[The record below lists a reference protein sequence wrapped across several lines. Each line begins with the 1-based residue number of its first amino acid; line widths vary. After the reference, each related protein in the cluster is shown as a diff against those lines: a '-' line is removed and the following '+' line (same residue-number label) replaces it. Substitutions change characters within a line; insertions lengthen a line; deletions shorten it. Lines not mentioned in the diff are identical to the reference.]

1 MSTHDPEGYQK
12 LHDAAA
18 YLQKATRQII
28 TYQQQQKQQDQL
40 RWQRLDQHI
49 SMLNQSAQS
58 VAGSANRVV
67 SEAAKGIREQTR
79 EAIAQ
84 GVGEEFGLIRSA
96 MSPVV
101 HELRSTVDAVAGER
115 KNLSKDRKNFASIG
129 LTCLA
134 IGSVLAAFGSATYSA
149 SKLKEA
155 RQAQQTLGH
164 LRELDALSTAR
175 CGDGYCASVDLKDK
189 VEHNGKTYYR
199 IKPRDER

>member
-18 YLQKATRQII
+18 YLQKATGQII

-67 SEAAKGIREQTR
+67 SEAAKGIREQTK

-84 GVGEEFGLIRSA
+84 GVGE
-96 MSPVV
+96 
-101 HELRSTVDAVAGER
+101 D
-115 KNLSKDRKNFASIG
+115 
-129 LTCLA
+129 
-134 IGSVLAAFGSATYSA
+134 SA
-149 SKLKEA
+149 SSAAPSSRSSKNC
-155 RQAQQTLGH
+155 GPP
-164 LRELDALSTAR
+164 LRRPPMRE
-175 CGDGYCASVDLKDK
+175 
-189 VEHNGKTYYR
+189 KT
-199 IKPRDER
+199 